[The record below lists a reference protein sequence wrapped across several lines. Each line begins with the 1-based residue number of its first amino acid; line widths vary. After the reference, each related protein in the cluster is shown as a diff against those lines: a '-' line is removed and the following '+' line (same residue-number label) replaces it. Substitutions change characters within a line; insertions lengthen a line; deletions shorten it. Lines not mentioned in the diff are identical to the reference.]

1 MGSRAAIEEV
11 LYGRRRSALLE
22 PLLSLLSLV
31 YRGALLVRDAAY
43 RVGLFRSR
51 RLPVKVISVGNIT
64 LGGTG
69 KSPAAVSI
77 ASLFLSRGNRPLILS
92 RGYGR
97 IDERTI
103 EVVSDGSSGT
113 VLGPEQAGDEPA
125 MMAARLPRVP
135 VVVGSDRYRAGRA
148 AVDRFRPDVIVL
160 DDGYQHRRL
169 LRDLN
174 IALVDAA
181 DPFGNARL
189 FPAGILR
196 EPLDAL
202 RRADIVL
209 ITRADSVPSLD
220 GLKRTIGRHTGAP
233 IMTARTAPEHL
244 VDIRTGET
252 MPLER
257 LRGSRVLAF
266 AGIARPEAF
275 FSLLRSLGAE
285 VAVVRE
291 YPDHYRYTRSDL
303 ADVVVAA
310 VDSHAAMI
318 MTTEKDAVRLRG
330 LRPEGIWALRVE
342 LEVLER
348 EAWERALLNIL

>member
-1 MGSRAAIEEV
+1 M
-11 LYGRRRSALLE
+11 YGRRRSAFLE
-22 PLLSLLSLV
+22 LLLSLLSLV
-31 YRGALLVRDAAY
+31 YRGAIFLRDAAY
-43 RVGLFRSR
+43 RLGLFRSR

-69 KSPAAVSI
+69 KSPAALNI
-77 ASLFLSRGNRPLILS
+77 ASLFLSRGRRPLVLS

-97 IDERTI
+97 RDERTI

-113 VLGPEQAGDEPA
+113 ILGPERAGDEPA

-135 VVVGSDRYRAGRA
+135 VVVGSDRYQAGRTA
-148 AVDRFRPDVIVL
+148 IDSFHPDVIVL

-174 IALVDAA
+174 IVLVDAA
-181 DPFGNARL
+181 DPFGNSKL

-209 ITRADSVPSLD
+209 ITRVNSASSLD
-220 GLKRTIGRHTGAP
+220 QLKRTIGRHTGAP
-233 IMTARTAPEHL
+233 IMTARTVPADL
-244 VDIRTGET
+244 VDIRTGKT
-252 MPLER
+252 RTPDR
-257 LRGSRVLAF
+257 LRGSRVFAF

-285 VAVVRE
+285 VMAVRE

-303 ADVVVAA
+303 ADLVAA
-310 VDSHAAMI
+310 AADGHAQMI
-318 MTTEKDAVRLRG
+318 MTTEKDAVRLRD
-330 LRPEGIWALRVE
+330 LLPEGVWALRVE

-348 EAWERALLNIL
+348 EAWETALLHIL